1 MGQQGL
7 VYSVVILTHFS
18 GFSALRHVQCFGK
31 PVSVVTGFSPMVLII
46 TPYLQA
52 SCLCPIIVLIVSNY
66 VKTPLLI
73 LMACFS
79 RVELLWMLEEMR
91 VENGKIGFP
100 SYVLMRCAQI
110 ASVALGIRTQ

>member
-31 PVSVVTGFSPMVLII
+31 PFSVVSPMVLII

-52 SCLCPIIVLIVSNY
+52 SCLCPIIVLIASNY

-79 RVELLWMLEEMR
+79 PVELLWVLEEMR
-91 VENGKIGFP
+91 VENGKICFP